1 MQAHLPEPEDALLS
15 SVRAVVR
22 ERLAVGR
29 PTKAWIAQ
37 RLGMSVRTFQRRLA
51 ERGTTWERLVQ
62 DARVRRTLELLA
74 RPGVGTYDVAIAA
87 GYRGSASFF
96 RAFRA
101 WTGTTP
107 SAYRTLHMSR

>member
-1 MQAHLPEPEDALLS
+1 MQAQLPEPEDALLS
-15 SVRAVVR
+15 RVRAVVL
-22 ERLAVGR
+22 ERLSVAR
-29 PTKAWIAQ
+29 PTKAWIA
-37 RLGMSVRTFQRRLA
+37 RTLGMSVRTFQRRLA
-51 ERGTTWERLVQ
+51 ERGTTWERVVQ

-74 RPGVGTYDVAIAA
+74 HPDIGTYDVAIAA

-107 SAYRTLHMSR
+107 AAYRTQHMSP